1 MEHYQLP
8 GSGELYRGFMQST
21 VLDRE
26 RLPEFIFRFADVF
39 HKAGEEVYLVG
50 GTLRDLLHKPSYLP
64 GEDDFDFATSARP
77 EKVRKLFRRT
87 IPTGI
92 QHGTVTVLFGGH
104 SLEVTTFRA
113 DGDYS
118 DGRRPD
124 EVSFSDTIE
133 EDVKRRDFTIN
144 AMALD
149 LDTLRVVDIYGGMED
164 LSKGLIRAVG
174 DPLERFLEDGL
185 RPLRACRFA
194 GKLGFSIEEG
204 TFEAISGALHVFRQV
219 AVERVREELLKIM
232 SVSTPSVSLEAMRK
246 SGLLE
251 IVLPELVAGYGIEQ
265 NEFHKYDIYY
275 HNLASCDAADPGTPL
290 IRLAAL
296 LHDVG
301 KVRARENAL
310 RRNPDGDAVFYN
322 HEVIGARM
330 ADRILRRLRFSNND
344 RNYICHLIK
353 HHMFHYTD
361 EWTDGAVRRLMRNV
375 GVDVLPDLF
384 ALRRADRAGNGK
396 KQGPA
401 KSLQKLSRRI
411 RIIEEAENAIT
422 VRDLKVNGRDLMERL
437 SLEPGPL
444 IGDTLEYLLEYI
456 LDDPDKNE
464 ADELMRLA
472 GEFIASRRQ

>member
-1 MEHYQLP
+1 M
-8 GSGELYRGFMQST
+8 
-21 VLDRE
+21 
-26 RLPEFIFRFADVF
+26 
-39 HKAGEEVYLVG
+39 
-50 GTLRDLLHKPSYLP
+50 
-64 GEDDFDFATSARP
+64 
-77 EKVRKLFRRT
+77 
-87 IPTGI
+87 
-92 QHGTVTVLFGGH
+92 TVLFGGH

-124 EVSFSDTIE
+124 DVSFSDSID
-133 EDVKRRDFTIN
+133 EDVKRRDFTVN

-149 LDTLRVVDIYGGMED
+149 LDSMRVVDLYGGMDD
-164 LSKGLIRAVG
+164 LKAGLIRAVG

-194 GKLGFSIEEG
+194 GKLDFTIEEK
-204 TFEAISGALHVFRQV
+204 TFSAIGGALHVFRQV
-219 AVERVREELLKIM
+219 AAERVREELLKIM
-232 SVSTPSVSLEAMRK
+232 AVRAPSVSLEAMRRC
-246 SGLLE
+246 GLLE

-275 HNLASCDAADPGTPL
+275 HNLASCDAADPGDRR

-310 RRNPDGDAVFYN
+310 RRNPEGDAVFYN

-375 GVDVLPDLF
+375 GVDLLPDLF

-401 KSLQKLSRRI
+401 RSLQKLARRI
-411 RIIEEAENAIT
+411 TFIQEAENAIT
-422 VRDLKVNGRDLMERL
+422 VRDLKVNGRDLMDHFA
-437 SLEPGPL
+437 LEPGPV
-444 IGDTLEYLLEYI
+444 IGDILDHLLESI
-456 LDDPDKNE
+456 LDDPEKNE
-464 ADELMRLA
+464 PDELIRLA
-472 GEFIASRRQ
+472 GLFIASLRQ